1 MPVDIRPSDN
11 KVLSISR
18 KKIHCHEIMYAKW
31 DPALDTKPRI
41 EFSDFV
47 LSETDV
53 DTAIINAKDYV
64 DYVESKRSLLG
75 TEGKNIL
82 PGAEN
87 MLVEKPAHVLSVKC
101 LSDHM
106 RNATMNTPTVNEIP
120 KAIQDM
126 YNCPQQVDLGEKNII
141 PDPLKI
147 NKDLLLEEIAKFKAN
162 ATQGD
167 TTQSIIKA
175 LTKIEEEIKNQAP
188 LRGILSKKRGIKI
201 RGVNTGNIKDGKRT
215 RIGRK
220 KLDVHSKGKSY
231 DAAPVIETGDMD
243 HVEIKALDKV
253 QILTTHF
260 GDEYAKGNLTILTA

>member
-1 MPVDIRPSDN
+1 
-11 KVLSISR
+11 
-18 KKIHCHEIMYAKW
+18 MYAKW
-31 DPALDTKPRI
+31 DPALDIRPKI
-41 EFSDFV
+41 EFSEFV
-47 LSETDV
+47 LYETEV
-53 DTAIINAKDYV
+53 DTAIINAKEYV

-106 RNATMNTPTVNEIP
+106 RNATMNTPTVTEIP

-141 PDPLKI
+141 PDPLKM

-162 ATQGD
+162 TTQGD
-167 TTQSIIKA
+167 TTQSIIQA

-188 LRGILSKKRGIKI
+188 IRGILSKR
-201 RGVNTGNIKDGKRT
+201 N
-215 RIGRK
+215 
-220 KLDVHSKGKSY
+220 
-231 DAAPVIETGDMD
+231 
-243 HVEIKALDKV
+243 
-253 QILTTHF
+253 
-260 GDEYAKGNLTILTA
+260 